1 MPAIS
6 NSLTVSTGSGRLD
19 LSAQCHWV
27 GPDLV
32 VLVTG
37 GELPHVGAVAVA
49 APRPSLADPSVT
61 SATASVITY
70 PSHKEDRLAQAIAE
84 LLSAKLETRVV
95 VTAGCHWDNLDSE
108 GITQVSANGS
118 RLGLMLLEALLAQR
132 GAA

>member
-1 MPAIS
+1 MHDTIS
-6 NSLTVSTGSGRLD
+6 SLSVGTGPGRLD
-19 LSAQCHWV
+19 LIAQALWV

-32 VLVTG
+32 VVVTG

-49 APRPSLADPSVT
+49 APRPSLADPSIT
-61 SATASVITY
+61 SATASVFTY
-70 PSHKEDRLAQAIAE
+70 PSHKEDRLAQATAE

-95 VTAGCHWDNLDSE
+95 VTAGCHWDNLDTES
-108 GITQVSANGS
+108 ITQVSANGR

>member
-6 NSLTVSTGSGRLD
+6 KSLTVSTGSGRLD

-49 APRPSLADPSVT
+49 APRPSLADPSIT
-61 SATASVITY
+61 SATASVFTY
-70 PSHKEDRLAQAIAE
+70 PSHKEDRLA
-84 LLSAKLETRVV
+84 
-95 VTAGCHWDNLDSE
+95 
-108 GITQVSANGS
+108 
-118 RLGLMLLEALLAQR
+118 
-132 GAA
+132 

>member
-1 MPAIS
+1 MPDTTS
-6 NSLTVSTGSGRLD
+6 SLSVSTGSGRLD
-19 LSAQCHWV
+19 LTAQALWV

-49 APRPSLADPSVT
+49 APRPSLADPSIT
-61 SATASVITY
+61 SATASVFTY
-70 PSHKEDRLAQAIAE
+70 PSHKEDRLAQATAE

-95 VTAGCHWDNLDSE
+95 VTAGCHWDNLDTE
-108 GITQVSANGS
+108 GITHVSANGR
-118 RLGLMLLEALLAQR
+118 RLCLMLLDALLAQR